1 MTLILLIQL
10 LVSFVVGGCLITLLS
25 LIAEKANENISG
37 IIMMFPSTIVLGFF
51 FLGYTTSANN
61 VAAIIPATLI
71 PLGIVIF
78 SSVIYIYCSLLFVK
92 YFKTKVNQIIATII
106 VSSIIWFILASPFA
120 IFKFTN
126 LVIGAVGFFVLIS
139 LSYIILNIKRPQ
151 HVISRPTYNKTQI
164 VFRAIFTG
172 FIIATVVFLGK
183 MLNPFWGGVFTMFP
197 AATFATLM
205 ILHFY
210 YEPSQLFYFMK
221 KAPIGSLSLFLYAIS
236 VMLFFPKY
244 GIVIGSLFSYC
255 MSLMFSLCLIKYKNN
270 RHKMAT
276 MKS

>member
-1 MTLILLIQL
+1 MLTQL

-25 LIAEKANENISG
+25 LIAEKVNENISG

-61 VAAIIPATLI
+61 VSTIIPATLV

-78 SSVIYIYCSLLFVK
+78 SSVIYIYCSLFFVK
-92 YFKTKVNQIIATII
+92 YFKYKVSQIAATII

-126 LVIGAVGFFVLIS
+126 LVTGVIGFFVLIT
-139 LSYIILNIKRPQ
+139 LSYIILNKKRPQ
-151 HVISRPTYNKTQI
+151 HIISRPIYNKTQI
-164 VFRAIFTG
+164 TIRAIFTG

-183 MLNPFWGGVFTMFP
+183 TLNPFWGGVFTMFP

-210 YEPSQLFYFMK
+210 YEPNQLFYFMK

-236 VMLFFPKY
+236 VMVFFPKY
-244 GIVIGSLFSYC
+244 GIVIGSLFSYFV
-255 MSLMFSLCLIKYKNN
+255 SLIFSLCLIKYNHN
-270 RHKMAT
+270 RHNIETTRLKI
-276 MKS
+276 K